1 MIVTLYDTN
10 KLYKFKLP
18 DELSGS
24 YSFQDDDG
32 NKIVNIEVR
41 NDKWVLYSTKESL
54 VINGK
59 DIIDS
64 LEITSGAI
72 YYVQFNKKVYPVYV
86 TNPNSFSIYQYSD
99 NSNLVIGPN
108 GSIKYAIPLLNNYN
122 VTLSFSNGVISIQNP
137 TKNILYINGV
147 TNTSENSQLV
157 SGTVIDIYGLILI
170 VCKNY
175 LFISNNPR
183 IQVGLPSTFQL
194 VSVKKPDSLL
204 MEEIKT
210 NNLYNDDSYFSKSAR
225 LYRKNANKKIEFAV
239 PPKLK
244 EGDEMPAILTIAP
257 MLAMGITSIVSL
269 VILLSDIRT
278 GKTTLSRSLTQLITY
293 VVMLLSTLLI
303 PILTQTISRRIRK
316 RKIRLSRKKY
326 LQYLDKKKAELEEE
340 FNKEQQILKE
350 NLLSPRECVEIIRRK
365 NVSFWSKRNDQ
376 EDFLDIRI
384 GIGNQPLK
392 AEINFPNEE
401 FSIEEDELRKQ
412 AEALIDKYKTIE
424 NVPYSFNLYENLVTG
439 VMGKDNDVQGFIN
452 NIILQ
457 LIASYS
463 YDDLKIAVFTDDKKA
478 YNWEYIKYLP
488 YSFNNTRDVRFFSTN
503 FEDVKNITEFL
514 SIEFNARN
522 SKDKKDDERYKPHY
536 LLIIDGYDN
545 VKRNDFINKLVE
557 SNNGDGF
564 SVLIAESKLSK
575 LPSKC
580 SNFIILDGMNSV
592 VLKSTYQEPIKF
604 ASEIDNTIDMLSIA
618 KILANIPIELDNI
631 SQGLPDMVSF
641 LEMENV
647 GKVEQLNILNRWNQ
661 NDSTQSLKAEIGYGS
676 NGDLM
681 YLDLHEKY
689 HGPHGLIAGMTG
701 SGKSEF
707 IITYILSMC
716 INYSPDDVAFILIDY
731 KGGGLTGAF
740 ENVTNGIVLPHLAG
754 TITNLDKAEMDRTL
768 VSIESEIER
777 RQEKFREAK
786 DKLGESTLDIYK
798 YQRLYHDGK
807 LDEAIPHLFII
818 CDEFAELKSQ
828 QPDFMSNLISV
839 ARIGRSLGV
848 HLILA
853 TQKPSGVVD
862 DQIWSNT
869 KFRVCLKVQDQSDS
883 NEMLKRPEAASL
895 KQTGRYYLQV
905 GYDEYFAIGQSAW
918 CGAKYYPSDDIKID
932 EDRSINFINN
942 SGKIV
947 KTVTDDSEIKQEAEG
962 EQITAII
969 KSIID
974 VANKVNKHAR
984 RLWLNDVKPV
994 ILENEIEQKYNIQY
1008 STENIEALIG
1018 EYDAPERQLQ
1028 GPVIY
1033 NFLSDGNTIIYGNDT
1048 LESEN
1053 LLNEIIYTSCMHY
1066 TPDIIN
1072 FYIIDYGSESLKI
1085 FNRLPHVG
1093 GVVLAGE
1100 NEKYSNLIKMIKTE
1114 LKERKKLLS
1123 DYGGSFERYNKEAQV
1138 KLPIKVVI
1146 FDNFSAIFEAND
1158 NLYDELPELV
1168 ADSERYGIVYILT
1181 ATGSNSVNGRASQFF
1196 NNSYVFKLKDAYDA
1210 TYIFGTRT
1218 DKIPRDVFGR
1228 GLVNN
1233 NGVHEFQTI
1242 SISANKDEEANVIN
1256 QFIESAKLN
1265 STVVAKRIPTLPDK
1279 VDINEVISYIKDLT
1293 CVPVGISRA
1302 ELNVETMN
1310 LKENLCSVISSNKLD
1325 NTKRYVLSLLYE
1337 VRNINGLNVVV
1348 FDPTKNLEPNINI
1361 INNYITDEFDR
1372 YIDSVINYL
1381 QKCIESKSN
1390 MPGLILIYSLSKL
1403 LQKVDP
1409 NKFNTLVNIIKQ
1421 YENYSII
1428 IVDAANKIRDFLY
1441 EPWYSGSFN
1450 TGNGVWI
1457 GKGASDQNIFQLS
1470 GMNRDV
1476 MGEYKNDMG
1485 FLFYDGNATLCK
1497 MIDFIEDDGDKN
1509 E

>member
-1 MIVTLYDTN
+1 MIVTLYALN

-41 NDKWVLYSTKESL
+41 DEKWVLYTTKESL

-59 DIIDS
+59 EVVNY
-64 LEITSGAI
+64 LEITNGGI
-72 YYVQFNKKVYPVYV
+72 YYVQFNNKVYPVYV
-86 TNPNSFSIYQYSD
+86 TKPNTFSIYKYSD
-99 NSNLVIGPN
+99 NASLSIGPN
-108 GSIKYAIPLLNNYN
+108 GSLKYDIPLLNNYN
-122 VTLSFSNGVISIQNP
+122 VTVSFNAGSISLQNP
-137 TKNILYINGV
+137 NRNPVYINGIAV
-147 TNTSENSQLV
+147 TNENFNLK
-157 SGTVIDIYGLILI
+157 SGTVIDIYGLII
-170 VCKNY
+170 IICKSYIFVSNCNR
-175 LFISNNPR
+175 LNIS
-183 IQVGLPSTFQL
+183 LSSSFQL
-194 VSVKKPDSLL
+194 VSAQKPSSLL

-210 NNLYNDDSYFSKSAR
+210 NNLYNDDSFFSKSAR
-225 LYRKNANKKIEFAV
+225 LYRKNTNKKIEFAA
-239 PPKLK
+239 PPQTNDNEEL
-244 EGDEMPAILTIAP
+244 PAILTIAP
-257 MLAMGITSIVSL
+257 MLAMGITSVLSL
-269 VILLSDIRT
+269 VMLLSDIRS
-278 GKTTLSRSLTQLITY
+278 GKTTVSKSITQLVTY

-316 RKIRLSRKKY
+316 RKKALSRKKY
-326 LQYLDKKKAELEEE
+326 LQYLDKKKKELDEELTT
-340 FNKEQQILKE
+340 EQQILKE
-350 NLLSPRECVEIIRRK
+350 NLISPRECAEIIRRK

-376 EDFLDIRI
+376 EDFLDVRI

-392 AEINFPNEE
+392 AEINFPKEE
-401 FSIEEDELRKQ
+401 FSIEENDLKKQ
-412 AEALIDKYKTIE
+412 AEELINKYRYIE

-439 VMGKDNDVQGFIN
+439 VMGKDAQGFIN

-457 LIASYS
+457 LISSYS
-463 YDDLKIAVFTDDKKA
+463 YDDLKIAVFTDDKNS
-478 YNWEYIKYLP
+478 YNWEYVKYLP
-488 YSFNNTRDVRFFSTN
+488 YSFNNTKDVRFFSTN
-503 FEDVKNITEFL
+503 AEDVKNVTEFL
-514 SIEFNARN
+514 SQEFETRN
-522 SKDKKDDERYKPHY
+522 GKDNKEDNRYKPHY
-536 LLIIDGYDN
+536 LIIIDGYDN
-545 VKRNDFINKLVE
+545 VKRNEFINKLVE
-557 SNNGDGF
+557 CNKNTGF

-580 SNFIILDGMNSV
+580 SNFIILDGANSA

-618 KILANIPIELDNI
+618 KILANIPIELD
-631 SQGLPDMVSF
+631 SVQAGLPDTVSF

-661 NDSTQSLKAEIGYGS
+661 NDSTQSLKAEIGYGA

-740 ENVTNGIVLPHLAG
+740 ENTTNGIVLPHLAG

-807 LDEAIPHLFII
+807 IDEAIPHLFII

-828 QPDFMSNLISV
+828 QPEFMSNLISV

-942 SGKIV
+942 SGQIV
-947 KTVTDDSEIKQEAEG
+947 KTVTDNSEVKQEAEG

-984 RLWLNDVKPV
+984 RLWLNDVNPV
-994 ILENEIEQKYNIQY
+994 ILENDINNKYNITY
-1008 STENIEALIG
+1008 NSDNPEILIG
-1018 EYDAPERQLQ
+1018 EYDAPEKQLQ

-1033 NFLSDGNTIIYGNDT
+1033 NFLKNGNTIIYGNDT

-1085 FNRLPHVG
+1085 FNKLPHVG

-1114 LKERKKLLS
+1114 LKDRKTLLS
-1123 DYGGSFERYNKEAQV
+1123 DYGGSFERYNKDAV
-1138 KLPIKVVI
+1138 NKLPIKVVI
-1146 FDNFSAIFEAND
+1146 LDNFSAIFEAND
-1158 NLYDELPELV
+1158 NLYDDLPELV
-1168 ADSERYGIVYILT
+1168 ADSERYGIVYIVT
-1181 ATGSNSVNGRASQFF
+1181 ATASNSVSGRASQFF
-1196 NNSYVFKLKDAYDA
+1196 NNSYVFKLKDSYDA

-1218 DKIPRDVFGR
+1218 NKIPRDVFGR

-1233 NGVHEFQTI
+1233 DGVHEFQTI
-1242 SISANKDEEANVIN
+1242 SISENKDEETNTIN
-1256 QFIESAKLN
+1256 EFIENVKQN
-1265 STVVAKRIPTLPDK
+1265 TNIVAQRIPTLPAK
-1279 VDINEVISYIKDLT
+1279 VDINEVASYIKDLT
-1293 CVPVGISRA
+1293 CVPVGISRS
-1302 ELNVETMN
+1302 ELNVETIN
-1310 LKENLCSVISSNKLD
+1310 LKESLCSVISSGKLD
-1325 NTKRYVLSLLYE
+1325 NTKNYVLSLLYE
-1337 VRNINGLNVVV
+1337 LRNINGLNIVV
-1348 FDPTKNLEPNINI
+1348 FDPTKNLKVDTTI
-1361 INNYITDEFDR
+1361 ISNYVTEDFDR
-1372 YIDSVINYL
+1372 YVDGVNNYL
-1381 QKCIESKSN
+1381 QKCIESKTVQSGVIVVYALN
-1390 MPGLILIYSLSKL
+1390 KF
-1403 LQKVDP
+1403 LQKSDSM
-1409 NKFNTLVNIIKQ
+1409 KFNALIDTIKK

-1428 IVDAANKIRDFLY
+1428 VVDAANKIRDFQY

-1457 GKGASDQNIFQLS
+1457 GKGASDQNIFQIS

-1476 MGEYKNDMG
+1476 MGDYKNDMG

-1497 MIDFIEDDGDKN
+1497 MINLIEEESN
-1509 E
+1509 EQ

>member
-1 MIVTLYDTN
+1 MIVTLYALN

-24 YSFQDDDG
+24 YSFQDDSG

-41 NDKWVLYSTKESL
+41 DEKWVLYTTKESF

-59 DIIDS
+59 DVVNCV
-64 LEITSGAI
+64 EIKSGET
-72 YYVQFNKKVYPVYV
+72 YYVQFQNTVYPVYV
-86 TNPNSFSIYQYSD
+86 TNPNSFSIYKYND
-99 NSNLVIGPN
+99 NSNLTIGYN
-108 GSIKYAIPLLNNYN
+108 GSIKYNTPLTSDYDI
-122 VTLSFSNGVISIQNP
+122 TLSFNSGNIVLQNP
-137 TKNILYINGV
+137 SKKIIYING
-147 TNTSENSQLV
+147 NALV
-157 SGTVIDIYGLILI
+157 NDNLPIKSGTVIDIYGLVII
-170 VCKNY
+170 VCTEY
-175 LFISNNPR
+175 IFISNNQKVQISLPGT
-183 IQVGLPSTFQL
+183 IQRVNIKT
-194 VSVKKPDSLL
+194 PDSLL
-204 MEEIKT
+204 TEEIKT

-225 LYRKNANKKIEFAV
+225 LYRKTSNKKIEFAA

-244 EGDEMPAILTIAP
+244 EGDEIPAILTIAP
-257 MLAMGITSIVSL
+257 MLAMGITSTISL

-278 GKTTLSRSLTQLITY
+278 GKTTVSKSITQLITY
-293 VVMLLSTLLI
+293 IAMLLSTLLI
-303 PILTQTISRRIRK
+303 PILTQTITRRIRK
-316 RKIRLSRKKY
+316 RKIKLSRKKY
-326 LQYLDKKKAELEEE
+326 LQYLDKKKLELEEE

-350 NLLSPRECVEIIRRK
+350 NLISPKECVEVIKRK
-365 NVSFWSKRNDQ
+365 NVAFWSKRNDQ
-376 EDFLDIRI
+376 DDFLDIRI
-384 GIGNQPLK
+384 GIGSQPLK
-392 AEINFPNEE
+392 AEINFPKEE
-401 FSIEEDELRKQ
+401 FSIEEDELKNQ
-412 AEALIDKYKTIE
+412 AEALINKYKLIE
-424 NVPYSFNLYENLVTG
+424 DVPYSFNLYENLVTG
-439 VMGKDNDVQGFIN
+439 VMGKETEIRGFLDNT
-452 NIILQ
+452 ILQ
-457 LIASYS
+457 LITFYS
-463 YDDLKIAVFTDDKKA
+463 YDDLKIIVFTDEKNA
-478 YNWEYIKYLP
+478 NNWEYIKYLP
-488 YSFNNTRDVRFFSTN
+488 YSFNNTKDVRFFSTN
-503 FEDVKNITEFL
+503 TEDVKNITEFL
-514 SIEFNARN
+514 SDEFEKRI
-522 SKDKKDDERYKPHY
+522 KEKEDEKIYKPHY
-536 LLIIDGYDN
+536 LLIVDGYDN
-545 VKRNDFINKLVE
+545 VKRNDFINKLIE
-557 SNNGDGF
+557 SNKSTGF
-564 SVLIAESKLSK
+564 SVLIAETKLSK

-580 SNFIILDGMNSV
+580 SNFIILDGANSA

-604 ASEIDNTIDMLSIA
+604 TSEVDRTIDMLSIS
-618 KILANIPIELDNI
+618 KILANIPVELDNI

-740 ENVTNGIVLPHLAG
+740 ENITNGIVLPHLAG

-768 VSIESEIER
+768 VSIESEIKR

-947 KTVTDDSEIKQEAEG
+947 KTVTDNSEVKQEAEG

-1018 EYDAPERQLQ
+1018 E
-1028 GPVIY
+1028 
-1033 NFLSDGNTIIYGNDT
+1033 
-1048 LESEN
+1048 
-1053 LLNEIIYTSCMHY
+1053 
-1066 TPDIIN
+1066 
-1072 FYIIDYGSESLKI
+1072 
-1085 FNRLPHVG
+1085 
-1093 GVVLAGE
+1093 
-1100 NEKYSNLIKMIKTE
+1100 
-1114 LKERKKLLS
+1114 
-1123 DYGGSFERYNKEAQV
+1123 
-1138 KLPIKVVI
+1138 
-1146 FDNFSAIFEAND
+1146 
-1158 NLYDELPELV
+1158 
-1168 ADSERYGIVYILT
+1168 
-1181 ATGSNSVNGRASQFF
+1181 
-1196 NNSYVFKLKDAYDA
+1196 
-1210 TYIFGTRT
+1210 
-1218 DKIPRDVFGR
+1218 
-1228 GLVNN
+1228 
-1233 NGVHEFQTI
+1233 
-1242 SISANKDEEANVIN
+1242 
-1256 QFIESAKLN
+1256 
-1265 STVVAKRIPTLPDK
+1265 
-1279 VDINEVISYIKDLT
+1279 
-1293 CVPVGISRA
+1293 
-1302 ELNVETMN
+1302 
-1310 LKENLCSVISSNKLD
+1310 
-1325 NTKRYVLSLLYE
+1325 
-1337 VRNINGLNVVV
+1337 
-1348 FDPTKNLEPNINI
+1348 
-1361 INNYITDEFDR
+1361 
-1372 YIDSVINYL
+1372 
-1381 QKCIESKSN
+1381 
-1390 MPGLILIYSLSKL
+1390 
-1403 LQKVDP
+1403 
-1409 NKFNTLVNIIKQ
+1409 
-1421 YENYSII
+1421 
-1428 IVDAANKIRDFLY
+1428 
-1441 EPWYSGSFN
+1441 
-1450 TGNGVWI
+1450 
-1457 GKGASDQNIFQLS
+1457 
-1470 GMNRDV
+1470 
-1476 MGEYKNDMG
+1476 
-1485 FLFYDGNATLCK
+1485 
-1497 MIDFIEDDGDKN
+1497 
-1509 E
+1509 